1 MDITITISKKDVL
14 HQVKQETYLTG
25 EALKTDDITKVS
37 SAAYSQAS
45 DDNDDILSTYLSMA
59 ETSVRDLLTPYVRSV
74 SADGDE
80 VSYQCAMPQTYDESQ
95 TSAIV
100 RGITSYMAAYI
111 LYRWYGRVA
120 PDKADAS
127 ELELLKSDIAHR
139 LNQRVRPTRRIAQ
152 PIGF

>member
-1 MDITITISKKDVL
+1 MDITIIISKKDVL

-45 DDNDDILSTYLSMA
+45 DDNDDILGTYLSMA
-59 ETSVRDLLTPYVRSV
+59 ETSVRDILTPYVRSV

-80 VSYQCAMPQTYDESQ
+80 VSYQCAMPQSYDESQ

-120 PDKADAS
+120 PSKADAT
-127 ELELLKSDIAHR
+127 EIELLKSDIAHR

>member
-14 HQVKQETYLTG
+14 RQVKQETYLTG
-25 EALKTDDITKVS
+25 EALKIDDITKVS

-74 SADGDE
+74 STDGDE

-120 PDKADAS
+120 SGKADAT
-127 ELELLKSDIAHR
+127 EIELLKSDVAHR

-152 PIGF
+152 PLSF